1 MHDPSRD
8 AGLIQ
13 VLAERLASQRLP
25 RILDIKA
32 NVDRGEVLKDMDLA
46 FLEEVL
52 ADAGKIAPLVGA
64 HPEWQ
69 DLVGR
74 VMQLY
79 KQVTT
84 KALENQEREAG
95 SNGRF

>member
-1 MHDPSRD
+1 MLKD
-8 AGLIQ
+8 
-13 VLAERLASQRLP
+13 
-25 RILDIKA
+25 LDI
-32 NVDRGEVLKDMDLA
+32 A

-52 ADAGKIAPLVGA
+52 ADAGKIAPLVEA

-79 KQVTT
+79 KQVTS
-84 KALENQEREAG
+84 KALENQERAAG
-95 SNGRF
+95 ASGRF